1 MSARKVG
8 EGNRRITPEVA
19 EPVQTGPVQTD
30 PIPVTASSAELETE
44 REAAPPARVPRPR
57 RTRLWTALGL
67 TLVAAALVGAWFALP
82 IRTVTV
88 TGQRHLSKARV
99 LELAGLSPQ
108 FGWLYYGAWRAR
120 TLVSHPWIASAKI
133 VKQFPESVSVDVVE
147 RVAYARWQR
156 PDGRVVT
163 LAADGT
169 VLPGAAP
176 SSKLPLLG
184 GWGPDRLADALYV
197 TQLLSRYTVQSVAYT
212 PSGVTVKT
220 GLGAVWSGDLK
231 SLVKYAGSISMYPN
245 KKINIYPWGVSVQE

>member
-1 MSARKVG
+1 MSGRKVG
-8 EGNRRITPEVA
+8 EGNRRITPERA
-19 EPVQTGPVQTD
+19 ESVQIDPVQIGPV
-30 PIPVTASSAELETE
+30 PVTASSADPEIEPE
-44 REAAPPARVPRPR
+44 SASPARPPRPR
-57 RTRLWTALGL
+57 RTRLLTVLGL
-67 TLVAAALVGAWFALP
+67 TLTAAALAGAWFALP
-82 IRTVTV
+82 IRTITV
-88 TGQRHLSKARV
+88 TGNRQLSQARV
-99 LELAGLSPQ
+99 LELAGLKPQ

-120 TLVSHPWIASAKI
+120 TLVSHPWIASARI

-147 RVAYARWQR
+147 RVAYARWKR
-156 PDGRVVT
+156 PDGSVVT

-176 SSKLPLLG
+176 STKLPLLG

>member
-8 EGNRRITPEVA
+8 EGNRRITPDLP
-19 EPVQTGPVQTD
+19 EPLIAPVVVPEPQ
-30 PIPVTASSAELETE
+30 PEP
-44 REAAPPARVPRPR
+44 APLPPTPKPR
-57 RTRLWTALGL
+57 RTRLWTALGV
-67 TLVAAALVGAWFALP
+67 TLAAAALAGAWFALP
-82 IRTVTV
+82 IRAVTV
-88 TGQRHLSKARV
+88 NTAGTQLSLARV
-99 LELAGLSPQ
+99 KELAGLTPN

-120 TLVSHPWIASAKI
+120 ALANHPWIQSAKI
-133 VKQFPESVSVDVVE
+133 VKKFPDSVSVEIVE
-147 RVAYARWQR
+147 RKPYARWQR
-156 PDGRVVT
+156 PDGSIVT

-169 VLPGAAP
+169 VLPGAATN
-176 SSKLPLLG
+176 SKLPLLG

>member
-8 EGNRRITPEVA
+8 EGNRRITPDLPEPVLTEPVLAESVLAESVMPMQA
-19 EPVQTGPVQTD
+19 EPESTP
-30 PIPVTASSAELETE
+30 L
-44 REAAPPARVPRPR
+44 PPAPKPR
-57 RTRLWTALGL
+57 RTRLWTALGVVL
-67 TLVAAALVGAWFALP
+67 AAAALAGAWFALP

-88 TGQRHLSKARV
+88 TGNSQLSEARV
-99 LELAGLSPQ
+99 QELAGLTPQ

-120 TLVSHPWIASAKI
+120 ALASHPWMLSAKI
-133 VKQFPESVSVDVVE
+133 VRKFPDAVSVDVVE
-147 RVAYARWQR
+147 RVPYARWQR
-156 PDGRVVT
+156 PDSSIVT
-163 LAADGT
+163 IAADGT
-169 VLPGAAP
+169 VLPGAAL

-220 GLGAVWSGDLK
+220 GQGAVWSGDLK

>member
-8 EGNRRITPEVA
+8 EGNRRITPEPA
-19 EPVQTGPVQTD
+19 EPVIMPVD
-30 PIPVTASSAELETE
+30 AVESEP
-44 REAAPPARVPRPR
+44 EAVPLPPAPKSR

-67 TLVAAALVGAWFALP
+67 TLAAAALAGAWFALP

-88 TGQRHLSKARV
+88 AGNSQLSEARV
-99 LELAGLSPQ
+99 QELAGLTPQ

-120 TLVSHPWIASAKI
+120 ALASHPWMLSAKI
-133 VKQFPESVSVDVVE
+133 VKTFPDGISVSVVE
-147 RVAYARWQR
+147 RKPYARWKR
-156 PDGRVVT
+156 LDGSIVT

-169 VLPGAAP
+169 VLPGAALN
-176 SSKLPLLG
+176 STLPLLG

-212 PSGVTVKT
+212 PSGVTVNT

>member
-8 EGNRRITPEVA
+8 EGNRRITPPLA
-19 EPVQTGPVQTD
+19 EPVGADAVVAPVV
-30 PIPVTASSAELETE
+30 PVEPEPEPTPVFPT
-44 REAAPPARVPRPR
+44 PKPR
-57 RTRLWTALGL
+57 RTRLWTALGI
-67 TLVAAALVGAWFALP
+67 TLAAAALAGAWFGLP
-82 IRTVTV
+82 VRTVTV
-88 TGQRHLSKARV
+88 TGNSQLSAARV
-99 LELAGLSPQ
+99 QELAGLSPN

-120 TLVSHPWIASAKI
+120 TLARHPWILSASI
-133 VKQFPESVSVDVVE
+133 VKQFPDGVSVNVVE
-147 RVAYARWQR
+147 RVPYARWQR
-156 PDGRVVT
+156 PDGSIVT

-176 SSKLPLLG
+176 NGKLPLLG

-197 TQLLSRYTVQSVAYT
+197 SQLLSRYTVQSVAYT

>member
-8 EGNRRITPEVA
+8 EGNRRIVPDLPEPLMTPVVVP
-19 EPVQTGPVQTD
+19 EPQPE
-30 PIPVTASSAELETE
+30 P
-44 REAAPPARVPRPR
+44 APLPPPPKPR

-67 TLVAAALVGAWFALP
+67 TLTAAALAGAWFALP

-88 TGQRHLSKARV
+88 AGNSQLSEARV
-99 LELAGLSPQ
+99 QELAGLTPQ

-120 TLVSHPWIASAKI
+120 TLANHPWILSAKI
-133 VKQFPESVSVDVVE
+133 VETFPDAVSVEIVE
-147 RVAYARWQR
+147 RRPYARWKR
-156 PDGRVVT
+156 PDGSIVT

-169 VLPGAAP
+169 LLPGAAP
-176 SSKLPLLG
+176 NSKLPLLG

-212 PSGVTVKT
+212 PSGVTVNT

>member
-1 MSARKVG
+1 MSGRKVG
-8 EGNRRITPEVA
+8 EGNRRMTPELA
-19 EPVQTGPVQTD
+19 EPASVPTVPVE
-30 PIPVTASSAELETE
+30 PEPEPLEPAPVS
-44 REAAPPARVPRPR
+44 PALRPR
-57 RTRLWTALGL
+57 RTRLWTALGV
-67 TLVAAALVGAWFALP
+67 TLAAAALVGAWFALP
-82 IRTVTV
+82 VRTITV
-88 TGQRHLSKARV
+88 SGNRQLSEARV
-99 LELAGLSPQ
+99 LELAGLKPQ

-120 TLVSHPWIASAKI
+120 SLAENPWMLSAEI
-133 VKQFPESVSVDVVE
+133 VKHFPDSVSINMVE

-156 PDGRVVT
+156 PDGSVVT

-169 VLPGAAP
+169 VLPGAALN
-176 SSKLPLLG
+176 SKLPLLG
-184 GWGPDRLADALYV
+184 GWGPDRLTDALYV